1 MKLVS
6 TNPSQSYNK
15 IDSVDIS
22 TYKKIVSRVNKAHN
36 TKKSWQKLGVDG
48 RVKLLRKLSDKF
60 VENSNKLA
68 KLQSIEMGMPIRQA
82 RDDINFGIE
91 YFNSYLDK
99 ANECLKPITT
109 LNNKTEFHRVIREPY
124 GVVACIV
131 PWNYPFS
138 NFVWQCGQNLV
149 VGNTVVFKH
158 SEETPLIG
166 KLIEEIV
173 CGVLPD
179 GVFNEIY
186 GDGLI
191 GEYLIKQDINL
202 ICFTGSTKT
211 GIKINEIAAG
221 RLIPT
226 SLELGGSAP
235 GIIFEDANIE
245 NIKQS
250 LYNFRF
256 LNCGQACDA
265 LKRLIVHKSKIDE
278 VVIALTQ
285 IISNQ
290 RIGVATDD
298 KTDIG
303 PLVSKKQLE
312 LLEAQIND
320 AKNKGAKF
328 IIGGKRPDGLDGAYY
343 EPTLVIN
350 VKNNMRIWNEEVFGP
365 VLPIVTFKTEA
376 EAIELANETKYGLGA
391 YIFTDNSK
399 RFMRVAN
406 QIESGMVSQ
415 NNLSYVNINN
425 PFTGYKMSGD
435 GREHAIFGFDSVTKI
450 KIITSEK

>member
-6 TNPSQSYNK
+6 TNPSQGYNK

-22 TYKKIVSRVNKAHN
+22 TYKKIVSKVNKAHN
-36 TKKSWQKLGVDG
+36 AKKSWQKLGVDG

-91 YFNSYLDK
+91 YLISYLDK
-99 ANECLKPITT
+99 ANKCLKPITT
-109 LNNKTEFHRVIREPY
+109 MNNKTEFHQVIREPY

-158 SEETPLIG
+158 SEETPLFG

-173 CGVLPD
+173 SDVLPD

-186 GDGLI
+186 GDCLI

-235 GIIFEDANIE
+235 GIIFEDTNIE
-245 NIKQS
+245 KIKQS

-328 IIGGKRPDGLDGAYY
+328 IIGGKQPHGLDGAYY

-365 VLPIVTFKTEA
+365 VLPIVTFKKEA